1 MKKIY
6 MIGNTHYDPVWLW
19 KWDEALSSITA
30 TFRSALARMEETP
43 DFCYSFSAPAVLEQ
57 IEKTNPALFAEISK
71 RVAEGRWDLAEGW
84 WLQADTNAPM
94 GESLVRQGLY
104 GQLYL
109 KEKFGKVSC
118 GAFNIDSFGHASN
131 LPQILSGCGI
141 DYYAFWRPNE
151 AQYSL
156 KSPLFRWKGAADSE
170 VLTYRV
176 GGEGGDIFTE
186 DFEKETLEPVVN
198 STTDCDLM
206 VVFGVTDHGGAPTK
220 AEIASIQAYRET
232 YKDKV
237 DIRFGTVEEYFASQ
251 NGNDIEEIT
260 GEIPVTFIGPY
271 SNLTQIKQNNR
282 AAEYSVLNAEKVS
295 VIQEQIFKEDYPK
308 EVISRAWKDILFNQ
322 FHDILGGC
330 CIEDAYFDARNLHG
344 RSLQNTDE
352 IVTYGL
358 QKITN
363 QIQMPGKNPDTEWN
377 LVVWNLNG
385 TPFDGYLEAEAQWA
399 WEFPWYKGE
408 IVLKDAAGKEYP
420 CQIIREKSVVPGF
433 RSRFVFHAEI
443 PALGYKSFIVQ
454 KTEKPHEHHK
464 PVPQETVQNER
475 YALAVRDGK
484 VMLSEHGTCIS
495 RSFCTPY
502 VMRDIC
508 DTWGFNKTVYESEKE
523 YLTPELCELTEQGD
537 VVTVWKT
544 VWRYHHSKVEIRYA
558 LYPDRI
564 GVSYRALWQEE
575 GCALKLDMA
584 LEGEHVQCCAAG
596 PYSEDVREEMEFER
610 SMGEYISLRSD
621 IYELHTVTNSTF
633 AYRFTDGAAG
643 LTVLRNC
650 IYGDLRTEEL
660 QKADYRY
667 MGQGETSG
675 KLCVFTAAPENLLQ
689 AAMAHNNP
697 PRILLEANHDGSL
710 PCENSYL
717 SCSEPA
723 LTVTVIKQAEADNST
738 VIRVFNPGRDT
749 KSGEI
754 SLFDRRGTVTLKPYE
769 IMTLKWQDDMWK
781 RVNMLEEIAYE

>member
-30 TFRSALARMEETP
+30 TFRSALDRMKETP

-71 RVAEGRWDLAEGW
+71 RVEEGRWDLAEGW

-109 KEKFGKVSC
+109 KEKFGKKSR
-118 GAFNIDSFGHASN
+118 GAFNIDSFGHCSN
-131 LPQILSGCGI
+131 LPQILSGCGM

-156 KSPLFRWKGAADSE
+156 KSPLFRWKGAAGSE

-186 DFEKETLEPVVN
+186 DFEKETMEPVVN
-198 STTDCDLM
+198 SETDCDLM

-220 AEIASIQAYRET
+220 AEIASIEAYREAH
-232 YKDKV
+232 KDRV
-237 DIRFGTVEEYFASQ
+237 DIRFGTVEEYFTSQ
-251 NGNDIEEIT
+251 KEKDIKEIT

-271 SNLTQIKQNNR
+271 SNLTQIKQMNR
-282 AAEYSVLNAEKVS
+282 KAEYSALNAEKVS
-295 VIQEQIFKEDYPK
+295 VLAGQILKEAYPK
-308 EVISRAWKDILFNQ
+308 ETISRAWKDILFNQ

-352 IVTYGL
+352 MITYGL
-358 QKITN
+358 KAITN
-363 QIQMPGKNPDTEWN
+363 RIQMPGKNPDNEWN

-385 TPFDGYLEAEAQWA
+385 VPFDGYLEAEAQWA

-408 IVLKDAAGKEYP
+408 IVLKDGEGKEYP

-433 RSRFVFHAEI
+433 RSRFMFRAQI
-443 PALGYKSFIVQ
+443 PAMGYKSFIVQ
-454 KTEKPHEHHK
+454 KTEKTYVHK
-464 PVPQETVQNER
+464 EPMVQESVLNER
-475 YALAVRDGK
+475 YGLSVRDGK
-484 VMLSEHGTCIS
+484 VVLTENGICIS
-495 RSFCTPY
+495 ESFCTPY
-502 VMRDIC
+502 VRKDIC

-523 YLTPELCELTEQGD
+523 YLVPESFEVTEQGD
-537 VVTVWKT
+537 TMTVWKT
-544 VWRYHHSKVEIRYA
+544 VWRYHHSKVEIRYV

-564 GVSYRALWQEE
+564 GISYRALWQEE
-575 GCALKLDMA
+575 GCALKLDFGI
-584 LEGEHVQCCAAG
+584 EGKNVRCSAAG
-596 PYSEDVREEMEFER
+596 PYSEDAREKMEFER
-610 SMGEYISLRSD
+610 PMGEYISLCSD
-621 IYELHTVTNSTF
+621 IHELHAVTDSIF
-633 AYRFTDGAAG
+633 AYRFEENAAG
-643 LTVLRNC
+643 LTILRNC
-650 IYGDLRTEEL
+650 IFGDLRTEEL

-667 MGQGETSG
+667 IGQGETTG
-675 KLCVFTAAPENLLQ
+675 KLCVFTKKPENLLQ
-689 AAMAHNNP
+689 AAMSYNNP
-697 PRILLEANHDGSL
+697 PRILLEANHDGNL

-717 SCSEPA
+717 SCTEPA
-723 LTVTVIKQAEADNST
+723 LVVTVVKQSEESDDT
-738 VIRVFNPGRDT
+738 VIRLFNSCEAE
-749 KSGEI
+749 KCGEI
-754 SLFDRRGTVTLKPYE
+754 SLFGCKTNITAKPYE
-769 IMTLKWQDDMWK
+769 IITLKCLDGVWK
-781 RVNMLEEIAYE
+781 KVNMLEEIAYE